1 MVDPAEDWAPLLVR
15 KPMFYVMLAL
25 LLIVSVDYLR
35 RSRNI
40 SVKRWMLPLA
50 TAAVAALLALV
61 LLRFTAN
68 RLVDYS
74 VMVPLA
80 MSAGM
85 VLQHL
90 LDYCRRCGTARP
102 LPRLSR
108 ANSARSKACP
118 GCRNAM
124 GLSPQR

>member
-1 MVDPAEDWAPLLVR
+1 MR
-15 KPMFYVMLAL
+15 KPMYYLTLAL
-25 LLIVSVDYLR
+25 LMVTCFDYLR

-40 SVKRWMLPLA
+40 SVKRWMLPLT

-68 RLVDYS
+68 RLVDYA

-80 MSAGM
+80 LSAGM

-108 ANSARSKACP
+108 ADSARSKGCP

-124 GLSPQR
+124 GWSPQR

>member
-1 MVDPAEDWAPLLVR
+1 MLYLT
-15 KPMFYVMLAL
+15 LAL
-25 LLIVSVDYLR
+25 LMIVSFDYLR
-35 RSRNI
+35 RSRNVG
-40 SVKRWMLPLA
+40 VKRWMLPLS

-90 LDYCRRCGTARP
+90 LDYCRRCGTAHP
-102 LPRLSR
+102 FPRLSR
-108 ANSARSKACP
+108 VNPAPAKGCP